1 MTCTHCAWQVVCR
14 ASPIAS
20 NELDLGASVTVDASS
35 SSCLDP
41 NKVCIS
47 LRTYSA
53 VAADLENS
61 SRTIGGRPCLAAY
74 YSPLTCRT
82 VQALPQRVFNAWTGG
97 WDVQTV
103 NGTQATFWDVQPGFN
118 LVDCQLQTSS
128 CRLYRTARYNRTL
141 LEWRAGSGL

>member
-20 NELDLGASVTVDASS
+20 IELDLGASVTVDASS

-74 YSPLTCRT
+74 YSPSHLQNCAGSATT
-82 VQALPQRVFNAWTGG
+82 SVQRVDRGLGRADRERDAG
-97 WDVQTV
+97 
-103 NGTQATFWDVQPGFN
+103 N
-118 LVDCQLQTSS
+118 LLGC
-128 CRLYRTARYNRTL
+128 TARFQSCGLSAADIVLPPLPNRQV
-141 LEWRAGSGL
+141 